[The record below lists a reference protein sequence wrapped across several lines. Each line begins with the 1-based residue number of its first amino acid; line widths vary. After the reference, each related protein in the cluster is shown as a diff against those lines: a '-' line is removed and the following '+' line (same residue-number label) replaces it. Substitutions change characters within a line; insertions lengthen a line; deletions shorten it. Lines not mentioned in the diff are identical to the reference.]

1 MALSQ
6 NQKQMIAD
14 MLLRTNK
21 KSDIPEMA
29 MRIDG
34 NAYGSK
40 ETVREYEKL
49 AQSKVARRFDN

>member
-1 MALSQ
+1 MLSE

-14 MLLRTNK
+14 MLLRTKK

-40 ETVREYEKL
+40 ETIREYKKL
-49 AQSKVARRFDN
+49 AELKVARFDN

>member
-1 MALSQ
+1 MLSE

-14 MLLRTNK
+14 MLLRTKK

-40 ETVREYEKL
+40 ETITEYKKL
-49 AQSKVARRFDN
+49 AELKVARFDN

>member
-1 MALSQ
+1 MLSE
-6 NQKQMIAD
+6 NQKEMIAD

-40 ETVREYEKL
+40 ETIREYIKL
-49 AQSKVARRFDN
+49 AESKVNRFGN